1 MSSQNTNWG
10 TNTVEVTKNLTVE
23 HILRYTIHVLIYIL
37 YNSQQKKIKDPWFKA
52 KSPFAVRRG
61 PNARQTKS
69 LLYTTKAT
77 HGKDQARAPT
87 RARG

>member
-37 YNSQQKKIKDPWFKA
+37 YNSQQKKIKDP
-52 KSPFAVRRG
+52 
-61 PNARQTKS
+61 
-69 LLYTTKAT
+69 
-77 HGKDQARAPT
+77 
-87 RARG
+87 